1 MTLRRWALCVVVAGA
16 TLFAVG
22 AVFHFTVMKL
32 PGIQAAFNNKCLFR
46 IWPGWTAIYM
56 VIHPFWFGAVFATV
70 YLVLLVRKGIEPG
83 WRDGLIYGL
92 GVFLVGSLP
101 IYLLAYASFAVS
113 RDVVVAWVAQSACQY
128 LAAGVAVGIVARQLE
143 RWAS

>member
-1 MTLRRWALCVVVAGA
+1 MSVRRWALCVVVAGA

-22 AVFHFTVMKL
+22 ALFHLTVMTL
-32 PGIQAAFNNKCLFR
+32 PGIQKAFGNKCLFR

-56 VIHPFWFGAVFATV
+56 AFHPFWFGAVFATV
-70 YLVLLVRKGIEPG
+70 YLVLLDRKGIGPG
-83 WRDGLIYGL
+83 WRFGLLYGS
-92 GVFLVGSLP
+92 GVFFVGSLP

-113 RDVVVAWVAQSACQY
+113 RAVIVAWVAQSACQY

-143 RWAS
+143 RKSV